1 MAEKYFLG
9 IDAGQTVVKAA
20 LHDGSL
26 NQVAVARG
34 TSPNH
39 SPEARRVERSQEDLW
54 VAASD
59 AISAVI
65 NQSGVAPSD
74 IAAVG
79 LTGHGDGLHLVDKAG
94 CAVGPAVMAVD
105 SRAWKEMDEI
115 LADPVRSETIL
126 RNSGQVP
133 FLGSTGVILLWMAR
147 HHPEFLE
154 QAHAM
159 LLCKDVL
166 RLRLTG
172 EIGTDFSDAAGSFL
186 DTHEA
191 TWSQQVLDAYHL
203 GDYAH
208 LMPALHSSTE
218 VVGAVTQAA
227 SEQTGLAVGTP
238 VVAGSHDV
246 HAAAVGMGSLHD
258 NMLTLIAGSFSI
270 NGVTTREHTTD
281 PRWQSRLSV
290 EPGLRIAM
298 STSATAS
305 TTLEWFL
312 RQIGAQDASARDTL
326 FAKAGA
332 LGSTADLPLV
342 TPYVFASPFG
352 SEPSGTYLGLRS
364 WHTPAHLL
372 KATLEGI
379 VWMHAWHVGALRDAF
394 SVEPTARLGGGLAN
408 SHLYSQ
414 MVADA
419 LNLRIEVVGNEET
432 GGFGAAAYAATGI
445 GHFSHLSEAQ
455 AFVKVSRTHEPTPEG
470 VTYWETRLELFEQ
483 THTQLGPLWRAWPEA
498 T

>member
-1 MAEKYFLG
+1 MADTYFLG

-34 TSPNH
+34 HSPNQT
-39 SPEARRVERSQEDLW
+39 PEARRVERSQEDLW
-54 VAASD
+54 EAARD
-59 AISAVI
+59 AISRVI
-65 NQSGVAPSD
+65 QESGVKASE

-79 LTGHGDGLHLVDKAG
+79 LAGHGDGLHLVDRAG
-94 CAVGPAVMAVD
+94 GPVGPAVMAVD

-115 LADPVRSETIL
+115 LADPVRSDTIL
-126 RNSGQVP
+126 RLSGQVP
-133 FLGSTGVILLWMAR
+133 FLGSTGVIMLWTAR

-186 DTHEA
+186 DAKEGA
-191 TWSQQVLDAYHL
+191 WSQQVLDAYDL
-203 GDYAH
+203 GGFAH
-208 LMPALHSSTE
+208 LMPSLHRSTE
-218 VVGAVTQAA
+218 VVGAITREA

-246 HAAAVGMGSLHD
+246 HAAAVGMGSLQD

-270 NGVTTREHTTD
+270 NGVTTREDHTD

-290 EPGLRIAM
+290 EAGLRIAM

-312 RQIGAQDASARDTL
+312 RQAGAQDASDRDAL
-326 FAKAGA
+326 FAEASTLGA
-332 LGSTADLPLV
+332 TADLPLV

-379 VWMHAWHVGALRDAF
+379 VWMHSWHAGALSDAF
-394 SVEPTARLGGGLAN
+394 SFKPPARLGGGLAN
-408 SHLYSQ
+408 SPLYSQ

-419 LNLRIEVVGNEET
+419 LNMCVEVVDNEET
-432 GGFGAAAYAATGI
+432 GSFGAAAYAATGI
-445 GHFSHLSEAQ
+445 GHFSELSEAR
-455 AFVKVSRTHEPTPEG
+455 AFVEVSRTHEPTPEG
-470 VTYWETRLELFEQ
+470 VGYWATRLELFEQ
-483 THTQLGPLWRAWPEA
+483 AHTHLGPLWRDWPKA
-498 T
+498 G

>member
-20 LHDGSL
+20 LHDSSL
-26 NQVAVARG
+26 NQVGVARG
-34 TSPNH
+34 ISPNH
-39 SPEARRVERSQEDLW
+39 TPEARRVERSHEDLW
-54 VAASD
+54 EAARD
-59 AISAVI
+59 AISRVLANSGI
-65 NQSGVAPSD
+65 NPSD
-74 IAAVG
+74 IAGIGIV
-79 LTGHGDGLHLVDKAG
+79 GHGDGLHLVDKAG
-94 CAVGPAVMAVD
+94 GPVGPAVMAVD

-115 LADPVRSETIL
+115 LADPIRSETIL

-133 FLGSTGVILLWMAR
+133 FLGSTGVIMLWTAR
-147 HHPEFLE
+147 HHPEFLD

-186 DTHEA
+186 DTHDA
-191 TWSQQVLDAYHL
+191 QWSQQVLDAYHL
-203 GDYAH
+203 GEYAH
-208 LMPALHSSTE
+208 LMPPLHRSTD
-218 VVGAVTQAA
+218 VVGVVTQTA

-246 HAAAVGMGSLHD
+246 HASAVGMGSLHE
-258 NMLTLIAGSFSI
+258 NVMTLIAGSFSI
-270 NGVTTREHTTD
+270 NGVTTREGNTD

-290 EPGLRIAM
+290 EPGLRMAM

-312 RQIGAQDASARDTL
+312 RQVGVEDSNARDAL
-326 FAKAGA
+326 FTQASQ
-332 LGSTADLPLV
+332 LGTTVDLPLM

-352 SEPSGTYLGLRS
+352 SVPSGTYLGLRS

-379 VWMHAWHVGALRDAF
+379 VWMHAWHVGALSDAF
-394 SVEPTARLGGGLAN
+394 SFEKTARLGGGLAN
-408 SHLYSQ
+408 SPLYSQ

-419 LNLRIEVVGNEET
+419 LNLSIEVVGNEET
-432 GGFGAAAYAATGI
+432 GGFGAAAYAATGT
-445 GHFSHLSEAQ
+445 GHFGNLSEAD
-455 AFVKVSRTHEPTPEG
+455 AFVEVSRTHEPTPDG
-470 VTYWETRLELFEQ
+470 VDYWSDRVELFQ
-483 THTQLGPLWRAWPEA
+483 QAHTQLEPLWNAWPEA
-498 T
+498 H

>member
-1 MAEKYFLG
+1 M
-9 IDAGQTVVKAA
+9 
-20 LHDGSL
+20 
-26 NQVAVARG
+26 
-34 TSPNH
+34 H
-39 SPEARRVERSQEDLW
+39 SPSHAPTDRRVERSQEDLW
-54 VAASD
+54 EAARN
-59 AISAVI
+59 AVGSVI
-65 NQSGVAPSD
+65 RESSVKSSD
-74 IAAVG
+74 IAAIG

-94 CAVGPAVMAVD
+94 GPVGPAVMAVD
-105 SRAWKEMDEI
+105 SRAWKEIAEI
-115 LADPVRSETIL
+115 LADSVRSETIL

-133 FLGSTGVILLWMAR
+133 FLGSTGTLLLWTAR
-147 HHPEFLE
+147 HHPELLD
-154 QAHAM
+154 HAQTM

-186 DTHEA
+186 DTHRA
-191 TWSQQVLDAYHL
+191 TWSQQLLDAYQL

-208 LMPALHSSTE
+208 LLPPLHGSTE

-246 HAAAVGMGSLHD
+246 HAAAVGMGSLHE

-270 NGVTTREHTTD
+270 NGVTTREDNTD
-281 PRWQSRLSV
+281 HRWQSRLSV
-290 EPGLRIAM
+290 EPGLRMAM

-312 RQIGAQDASARDTL
+312 RQTGAQKALNRDAL
-326 FAKAGA
+326 FAEAA
-332 LGSTADLPLV
+332 TLGVTADLPLM

-379 VWMHAWHVGALRDAF
+379 VWMHAWHVGAMQDAF
-394 SVEPTARLGGGLAN
+394 SVLPHARLGGGLAN
-408 SHLYSQ
+408 SALYSQ

-419 LNLRIEVVGNEET
+419 LGVRIEVVGNEET

-445 GHFSHLSEAQ
+445 GHFSQLSEAQ
-455 AFVKVSRTHEPTPEG
+455 ACVEVSRTHEPTSEG
-470 VTYWETRLELFEQ
+470 VAYWNTRLDLFEQ
-483 THTQLGPLWRAWPEA
+483 AHMQLEPLWRAWPEA
-498 T
+498 I

>member
-20 LHDGSL
+20 LHDSSL
-26 NQVAVARG
+26 NQVGVARG
-34 TSPNH
+34 ISPNH
-39 SPEARRVERSQEDLW
+39 TPEARRVERSQEDLW
-54 VAASD
+54 EAARD
-59 AISAVI
+59 AISRVI
-65 NQSGVAPSD
+65 KTSGITPSD

-94 CAVGPAVMAVD
+94 GPVGPAVMAVD

-115 LADPVRSETIL
+115 LADPIRSETIL

-133 FLGSTGVILLWMAR
+133 FLGSTGAIFLWTAR
-147 HHPEFLE
+147 NHPELLD

-159 LLCKDVL
+159 LMCKDVL

-186 DTHEA
+186 DTHDA
-191 TWSQQVLDAYHL
+191 QWSQQVLDAYQV
-203 GDYAH
+203 GEYAH
-208 LMPALHSSTE
+208 LMPPLHRATD
-218 VVGAVTQAA
+218 VVGAVTQTA

-246 HAAAVGMGSLHD
+246 HATAVGMGSLHE
-258 NMLTLIAGSFSI
+258 NVMTLIAGSFSI
-270 NGVTTREHTTD
+270 NGVTTREDNTD

-290 EPGLRIAM
+290 EPGLRMAM

-312 RQIGAQDASARDTL
+312 RQVGVGDSDARDAL
-326 FAKAGA
+326 FAQASQLGA
-332 LGSTADLPLV
+332 TVDLPLM

-352 SEPSGTYLGLRS
+352 SVPSGTYVGLRS

-379 VWMHAWHVGALRDAF
+379 VWMHAWHVGALSDAF
-394 SVEPTARLGGGLAN
+394 SFEKTARLGGGLAN
-408 SHLYSQ
+408 SPLYSQ

-419 LNLRIEVVGNEET
+419 LKLRIEVVGNEET

-445 GHFSHLSEAQ
+445 GHFGNLSEAD
-455 AFVKVSRTHEPTPEG
+455 AFVEVSRTHEPTPDG
-470 VTYWETRLELFEQ
+470 VAYWSDRVELFKQ
-483 THTQLGPLWRAWPEA
+483 AHTQLEPLWNAWPEA
-498 T
+498 H